1 MTTTNFVIVRQRT
14 GNQKITAETAK
25 YKLGARTVKYK
36 LGAGIIEY
44 KLGPGTGKR
53 KYPEI
58 CYKFISNVVVS
69 VISRFTSPALSA
81 P

>member
-1 MTTTNFVIVRQRT
+1 M
-14 GNQKITAETAK
+14 TAEAAK

-36 LGAGIIEY
+36 LRAGVIEY

-58 CYKFISNVVVS
+58 CYKFISTVVVS
-69 VISRFTSPALSA
+69 VISRFTSQARSA

>member
-1 MTTTNFVIVRQRT
+1 M
-14 GNQKITAETAK
+14 TAEAAK

-36 LGAGIIEY
+36 LGAEVIKY

-58 CYKFISNVVVS
+58 CYKFISTVVVS
-69 VISRFTSPALSA
+69 VISRFTRPAFSA